1 MAELNPIGK
10 RIHNISPDPVRLTLE
25 DGTEAVFH
33 ISGAEFFQQEF
44 QAEGTHDDEDAA
56 YRFVSSEDNDAIL
69 VGRQGPDEDGW
80 SMIGEV
86 VAVEPVDSN

>member
-10 RIHNISPDPVRLTLE
+10 RIHHISPDPVRLTLE

-44 QAEGTHDDEDAA
+44 QAEGTRDDDEAT
-56 YRFVSSEDNDAIL
+56 YRFVSSADNDAIL
-69 VGRQGPDEDGW
+69 VGRQGLDEDGW

-86 VAVEPVDSN
+86 VAVEPAESN